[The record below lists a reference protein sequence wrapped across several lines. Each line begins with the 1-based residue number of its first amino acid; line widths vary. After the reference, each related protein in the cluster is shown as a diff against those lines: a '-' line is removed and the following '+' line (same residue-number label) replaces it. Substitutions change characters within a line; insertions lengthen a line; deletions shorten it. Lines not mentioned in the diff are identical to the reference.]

1 MKIFEIKVR
10 ICMLHIFGDKFIDR
24 TKLEQDIE
32 SERARELR
40 IQKQQ
45 RLESEKQ
52 ERERQERERQERL
65 RLELER
71 QERERRRLEL
81 QRKER
86 ERRRLELEK
95 QERERQE
102 RLRLELERQERENH
116 HRLINNKYN
125 EIMNDIPTLFRL
137 DNNKLD
143 KIKNSD
149 NEKCIIC
156 LEDFKINEQCLY
168 LNCLHLFH
176 ARCIIEWLL
185 KHDNCPICKECY
197 KIDDDKL
204 NAFLKSN
211 TNTNINNN
219 TQIQI
224 QPNNNN
230 NDNAFVINNNILNL
244 IIQEND
250 VNNNRYGR
258 GYNHYYGHR
267 RGGNYRGR
275 GYHSRYNRRGNWK

>member
-1 MKIFEIKVR
+1 MNKFTIKVR
-10 ICMLHIFGDKFIDR
+10 MFMLQIFGNKFIDR

-40 IQKQQ
+40 IQEQQ
-45 RLESEKQ
+45 RLESERQ
-52 ERERQERERQERL
+52 ERERQEIESQERL

-71 QERERRRLEL
+71 QERERQERIRLEFI
-81 QRKER
+81 R
-86 ERRRLELEK
+86 
-95 QERERQE
+95 QERER
-102 RLRLELERQERENH
+102 LERENH

-156 LEDFKINEQCLY
+156 LEDFKINDQCLY

-204 NAFLKSN
+204 NTFLKSN

-250 VNNNRYGR
+250 VNHNRYGR

-267 RGGNYRGR
+267 RGGNYRGK

>member
-1 MKIFEIKVR
+1 MNKFTIKVR
-10 ICMLHIFGDKFIDR
+10 MFMLQIFGNKFIDR

-40 IQKQQ
+40 IQEQQ
-45 RLESEKQ
+45 RLESERQ
-52 ERERQERERQERL
+52 ERERQERERRERI
-65 RLELER
+65 RLEFIR
-71 QERERRRLEL
+71 QERER
-81 QRKER
+81 
-86 ERRRLELEK
+86 
-95 QERERQE
+95 
-102 RLRLELERQERENH
+102 LERKNH

-185 KHDNCPICKECY
+185 KHDNCPICKEYY

-204 NAFLKSN
+204 NTFLKSN
-211 TNTNINNN
+211 
-219 TQIQI
+219 QI

-250 VNNNRYGR
+250 VNHNRYGR
-258 GYNHYYGHR
+258 GYNHYQYGHR